1 MEVMRVIPTI
11 ESPSSEAPLSRK
23 RGYEGMQIDSEIA
36 AARARTSWGHQE
48 QVRLEQLRRE
58 LANSYDLNASSSGS
72 IGFRR
77 VLPEDVTTTVTTNA
91 ALQKRLDGLCER
103 LRARY

>member
-1 MEVMRVIPTI
+1 MEVMRVISTI
-11 ESPSSEAPLSRK
+11 ESPPPEAPLRK

-36 AARARTSWGHQE
+36 AARARNSWGHQE
-48 QVRLEQLRRE
+48 QVRIEALRRE
-58 LANSYDLNASSSGS
+58 LANSYDLNASTYAG

-77 VLPEDVTTTVTTNA
+77 VLPEDVSATVTTNA
-91 ALQKRLDGLCER
+91 TLQKRLDGLCER

>member
-1 MEVMRVIPTI
+1 MEVMRVIAI
-11 ESPSSEAPLSRK
+11 ESPSSEAPLTRK

-36 AARARTSWGHQE
+36 AARARNSWGHQE
-48 QVRLEQLRRE
+48 QVRIEALRRE
-58 LANSYDLNASSSGS
+58 LMNSYDMNASTYAG

-77 VLPEDVTTTVTTNA
+77 VLPEDVSTAVTTNA